1 MLNRIAL
8 LLSLGLMACSG
19 TSSESTSSE
28 EEGSEEGAKEPSFD
42 LTTRIELGGGSLSV
56 STETDAVCCTT
67 GMPDWQGTPVRA
79 LLEPDQTAVPL
90 GWAVFLA
97 KDDIVAVNQL
107 SAPGEYATPVWRSE
121 TPARRE
127 GGRITLTVPPEGL
140 PGGVLRVWAGM
151 RGNDKVLTVQ
161 DKELVTRRGEG
172 VVPYVLV
179 DTGRE
184 ASAPEPLE
192 APATPLTAADPGGA
206 PSAGDRPDPAGGGA
220 GPGPAGEG
228 DGGIGEPAPQG
239 DPAEAEGQPP
249 GEGEAPV
256 PPDAGAPDE
265 AEGQPV
271 DAGTS
276 EAPTE

>member
-1 MLNRIAL
+1 MSNRVAL

-28 EEGSEEGAKEPSFD
+28 GGGSEGGAPEPSFD
-42 LTTRIELGGGSLSV
+42 LTTRIELGGGPLSV
-56 STETDAVCCTT
+56 STETEAVCCTA

-90 GWAVFLA
+90 GWAIFLTE
-97 KDDIVAVNQL
+97 DDLVAVNQL

-121 TPARRE
+121 APARRE
-127 GGRITLTVPPEGL
+127 GGRVTLTVPPEGL

-151 RGNDKVLTVQ
+151 QGNDKVLTVQ
-161 DKELVTRRGEG
+161 GKELVTRRGEG

-192 APATPLTAADPGGA
+192 APSTPLTAATPGGE
-206 PSAGDRPDPAGGGA
+206 PPAVD
-220 GPGPAGEG
+220 GPGPGGNGPQEG
-228 DGGIGEPAPQG
+228 GGVGDPAPQG
-239 DPAEAEGQPP
+239 DPSEAEGQPP

-271 DAGTS
+271 DAGAS